1 MIIGRTTNC
10 QIDNVWQF
18 LLHEYHRLGR
28 ESSKGTYKIHS
39 DLQAASLEREE
50 AITKPQPNEQNELS
64 Y

>member
-1 MIIGRTTNC
+1 MSGSFYYTNITD
-10 QIDNVWQF
+10 Q
-18 LLHEYHRLGR
+18 GR
-28 ESSKGTYKIHS
+28 EPIKDTYEIHS